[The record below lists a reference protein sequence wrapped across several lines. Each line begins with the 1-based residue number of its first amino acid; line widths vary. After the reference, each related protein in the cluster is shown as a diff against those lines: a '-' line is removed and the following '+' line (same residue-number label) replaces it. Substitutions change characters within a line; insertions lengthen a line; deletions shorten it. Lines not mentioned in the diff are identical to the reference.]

1 MRIRRRV
8 LTILAAVV
16 VAAAGLRSSAPAVSP
31 ASLLIAATRHA
42 VASFDDS
49 GAALRAGYVPA
60 SVSGPVEHWVNESL
74 LHHGATLD
82 PRHPE
87 ALVYVDTGQGLR
99 LVAAMFMLH
108 AVGQPVPVV
117 PGATWH
123 HHNWCQ
129 GVGGIGI
136 PLPGGPCPPGT
147 TTHVG
152 PEMLHVWMADVAIP
166 VFATDMAP
174 AVVCRLA
181 A

>member
-1 MRIRRRV
+1 LV
-8 LTILAAVV
+8 VVV
-16 VAAAGLRSSAPAVSP
+16 VAAGGLPASSAAASP
-31 ASLLIAATRHA
+31 AAALIAATRRA
-42 VASFDDS
+42 AAGFDDA
-49 GAALRAGYVPA
+49 GAALRAGYVPS
-60 SVSGPVEHWVNESL
+60 SVSGPVEHWLNEGL
-74 LHHGATLD
+74 LRHGATLD
-82 PRHPE
+82 PKHPE
-87 ALVYVDTGQGLR
+87 GLVYIDTGHGLR

-108 AVGQPVPVV
+108 HVGQPVPVV
-117 PGATWH
+117 PGAIWH

-166 VFATDMAP
+166 VFATNMMP